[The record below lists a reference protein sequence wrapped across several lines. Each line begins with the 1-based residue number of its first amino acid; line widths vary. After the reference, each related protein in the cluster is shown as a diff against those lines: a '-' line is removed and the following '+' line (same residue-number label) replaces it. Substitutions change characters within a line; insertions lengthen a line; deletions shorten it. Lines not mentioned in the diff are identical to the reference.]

1 MTVQGRYS
9 DLNGLVTSPYGGVQ
23 ASNVNYS
30 AVGQNIATQNA
41 IATGEA
47 PLASATTNPIQPQ
60 QQVTP
65 TEPTTQAAPVKD
77 AQQVAVN
84 PPAPAGCG
92 ANLDCNA

>member
-30 AVGQNIATQNA
+30 TAGQDIASQNA
-41 IATGEA
+41 ITTGAT
-47 PLASATTNPIQPQ
+47 PLASAVSQAQ
-60 QQVTP
+60 QQP
-65 TEPTTQAAPVKD
+65 MAPVQE
-77 AQQVAVN
+77 AQKVAVN